1 VRLLCLLSNSLFA
14 LVGIFDISDAAE
26 LLFDAVADSAAHLM
40 VHDVEQR
47 LVAQPLMAALLTLV
61 ANPIRVARLA

>member
-47 LVAQPLMAALLTLV
+47 LVAQLLMAALLTLV